1 MREKYTYSCPVCKK
15 QRKLTFETLNN
26 HKEYLE
32 KCYFCRRTETT
43 RKSNLEKYGVICYS
57 QTEAFKKRHKQTY
70 DNMLEKRKLEI
81 AEKRKLTN
89 LKKFGVENNSQLE
102 KYKTNISLKNQEN
115 AKDRALKTK
124 QTNLKKYGVE
134 NVSQIEEVKI
144 KKEETNLKHFGQKYF
159 AQTPQFHKI
168 KKAQYT
174 YNNQSFDSKSE
185 LAFYIYYKDL
195 KKNIKKCAKSFEYIF
210 ENKIHYYFPDFEID
224 GKYYEIKGNQF
235 LKEDGTWQNPF
246 NHDLDTLYEIKHQCA
261 LENDVNIIYS
271 KDCESYVNY
280 VERKCGRNYLQQF
293 KKV

>member
-89 LKKFGVENNSQLE
+89 LKKFGVEN
-102 KYKTNISLKNQEN
+102 
-115 AKDRALKTK
+115 
-124 QTNLKKYGVE
+124 
-134 NVSQIEEVKI
+134 VSQIEEVKI

-159 AQTPQFHKI
+159 AQTPQFHKT

-195 KKNIKKCAKSFEYIF
+195 KKISRSVRKVSNIFSKIKFIIITLILKLM
-210 ENKIHYYFPDFEID
+210 ENITKL
-224 GKYYEIKGNQF
+224 KGNQF

-246 NHDLDTLYEIKHQCA
+246 NHDLDTLYEIKHQCV

-280 VERKCGRNYLQQF
+280 VERKYGRNYLQQF